1 MQFKSIKLK
10 IALLSGISVFAAA
23 GAVVGFSIYSASS
36 SRQFVTDK
44 VSNLTVKLTEDN
56 IARLAQYQSD
66 EIRATLDRAFDS
78 ARGMARMFE
87 VAASNEAASAITA
100 ALRRA
105 TFNGILLNTLK
116 DNPGFNGTYSA
127 WEPNALDGMDDQ
139 YRNKKEAGSD
149 ATGRFLPYWTRD
161 VDGKIAIQPL
171 VEYDSKALHEN
182 GVMKGGWYI
191 GPATN
196 GDESILDPL
205 PYIVQGKNVVL
216 ATMSVPIHVNG
227 KFVGVAGADFNLA
240 FVQKLAEQVK
250 ASIYGGKASVDI
262 VSNMGLVVASSEHP
276 DMIGKAFT
284 TTEGDAKKILPLVQ
298 KGESTVLA
306 SNKDFSAL
314 AAIQIGRSKTPWAVL
329 ISVPKEVALADA
341 TKLDNDMLARSTSDI
356 WTQLLAGI
364 LIAMGGITVMWFV
377 ARSIAAPIGQM
388 TEAMDNLANGKL
400 DTDVPGVG
408 REDEIG
414 GMASA
419 VEIFRS
425 NAIKTRELEAETEA
439 QRSEVEVNRQR
450 AAENDRQ
457 IAERT
462 GFATSSLAE
471 GLRHLANG
479 NLGFQLDKPFA
490 TEFETLRSDFNLA
503 VSQLASTLAAVAQAT
518 QSIDDGSQEIS
529 SSANDLSRRT
539 EHQAASLEETAAA
552 LDEITTNVASSST
565 RAEEARKV
573 ALQANQNA
581 AQSGVIVNNA
591 IEAMHKIELAS
602 QQITNIIGV
611 IDEIAFQTNLL
622 ALNAGVEAAR
632 AGDAGKGFAVV
643 AQEVRELA
651 QRSAQASREIRGLIS
666 SSANEVENGVKLVGE
681 TGKALKTIEAF
692 VNNINQHMEAI
703 ATSSREQSLGLAEVN
718 TAVNQMDEVTQ
729 QNAAMV
735 EEATAASTTLAEEA
749 MKLRELISQFSFDQH
764 GEQDQSSQLRSAA
777 TAMANAR
784 YARVRR
790 A

>member
-1 MQFKSIKLK
+1 MQFNSIKIK
-10 IALLSGISVFAAA
+10 IALLSGICVFAAA
-23 GAVVGFSIYSASS
+23 GAVVGFSIFSATS
-36 SRQFVTDK
+36 SRQFVADK
-44 VSNLTVKLTEDN
+44 VGDLTVKLTEEN
-56 IARLAQYQSD
+56 IARLAKNQSE
-66 EIRATLDRAFDS
+66 EIRSTLNGAFDA
-78 ARGMARMFE
+78 ARNMARTFE
-87 VAASNEAASAITA
+87 VAASDAPASAIPA

-105 TFNGILLNTLK
+105 SLNAILLGTLK
-116 DNPGFNGTYSA
+116 DNPGISGTYSA
-127 WEPNALDGMDDQ
+127 WEPSALDGMDEQ

-149 ATGRFLPYWTRD
+149 ATGRFLPYWTRN

-171 VEYDSKALHEN
+171 VEYDSKELHSN

-196 GDESILDPL
+196 GAESILDPL
-205 PYIVQGKNVVL
+205 PYVVQGKNVVL
-216 ATMSVPIHVNG
+216 ATMSVPIHING
-227 KFVGVAGADFNLA
+227 KFVGVAGADFDLA

-250 ASIYGGKASVDI
+250 ASLYGGKASVGI
-262 VSNMGLVVASSEHP
+262 VSHMGLVVASSEHP
-276 DMIGKAFT
+276 DMIGKAFDLK
-284 TTEGDAKKILPLVQ
+284 EGDAQRILRMVQ
-298 KGESTVLA
+298 NGEGAVLTDT
-306 SNKDFSAL
+306 KDFTAL
-314 AAIQIGRSKTPWAVL
+314 APIQIGRSKTPWAVL
-329 ISVPKEVALADA
+329 ISVPKDVALADA
-341 TKLDNDMLARSTSDI
+341 TKLDSNMQLRSMSDI
-356 WTQLLAGI
+356 WMQLLAGI
-364 LIAMGGITVMWFV
+364 LIAAGGVAVMWFV

-388 TEAMDNLANGKL
+388 TEAMDKLANGNL
-400 DTDVPGVG
+400 DTEIPGVG

-425 NAIKTRELEAETEA
+425 NAIKNRELEAETEV
-439 QRSEVEVNRQR
+439 QREEVETSRQR
-450 AAENDRQ
+450 AAENDRNV
-457 IAERT
+457 AERT
-462 GFATSSLAE
+462 AFATSSLAE
-471 GLRHLANG
+471 GLRHLASG
-479 NLGFQLDKPFA
+479 NLGFQLQKPFA

-539 EHQAASLEETAAA
+539 ENQAASLEETAAA
-552 LDEITTNVASSST
+552 LDEITTNVASSSA

-581 AQSGVIVNNA
+581 AQSGVIVDNA

-692 VNNINQHMEAI
+692 VSNINQHMDAI

-749 MKLRELISQFSFDQH
+749 MKLRDLINQFTFDQH
-764 GEQDQSSQLRSAA
+764 AGQDQSNQLRSAA